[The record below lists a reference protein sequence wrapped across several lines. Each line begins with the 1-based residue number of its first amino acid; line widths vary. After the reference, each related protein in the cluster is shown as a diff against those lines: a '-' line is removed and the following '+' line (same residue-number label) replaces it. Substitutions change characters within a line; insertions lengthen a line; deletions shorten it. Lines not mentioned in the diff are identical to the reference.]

1 MPPLGYFD
9 RILEEFAIDFV
20 NGIFSNI
27 STSENTSKNDE
38 IEDLGYA
45 VVVDEDGNEIK
56 NY

>member
-9 RILEEFAIDFV
+9 RIIGEIAKDFV
-20 NGIFSNI
+20 DVLFSNM